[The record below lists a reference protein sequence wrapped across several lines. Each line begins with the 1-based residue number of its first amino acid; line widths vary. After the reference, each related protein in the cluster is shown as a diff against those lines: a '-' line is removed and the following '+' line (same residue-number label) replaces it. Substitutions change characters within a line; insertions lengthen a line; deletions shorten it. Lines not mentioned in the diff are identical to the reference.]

1 MIEWLN
7 GRLADAAPSPQ
18 AQQAHAFGLETT
30 PRARPSGGAGGGG
43 GGGGGGGMGG
53 AWLSLLDCAGFESH
67 LGLRGKAGLE
77 ELLRNSCAEQLH
89 LACLQHLAR
98 PTHATL
104 PGVQAADIGI
114 LALGGGVHAPAE
126 A

>member
-1 MIEWLN
+1 
-7 GRLADAAPSPQ
+7 
-18 AQQAHAFGLETT
+18 
-30 PRARPSGGAGGGG
+30 
-43 GGGGGGGMGG
+43 MGG

-67 LGLRGKAGLE
+67 LGLLGKAGLE

-104 PGVQAADIGI
+104 PGVQAADIGR
-114 LALGGGVHAPAE
+114 LALGDGVHAPAE

>member
-1 MIEWLN
+1 MVEWLN

-18 AQQAHAFGLETT
+18 AQQARASGLETT
-30 PRARPSGGAGGGG
+30 PRARPSGIAGGGG

-67 LGLRGKAGLE
+67 LGLREAGLE

-98 PTHATL
+98 PTHAAL
-104 PGVQAADIGI
+104 PGAKAADIGA
-114 LALGGGVHAPAE
+114 LALSGGVHAPAE

>member
-1 MIEWLN
+1 
-7 GRLADAAPSPQ
+7 
-18 AQQAHAFGLETT
+18 
-30 PRARPSGGAGGGG
+30 
-43 GGGGGGGMGG
+43 MGG
-53 AWLSLLDCAGFESH
+53 AWLSLLDCAGFESQ

-98 PTHATL
+98 PTHAAL
-104 PGVQAADIGI
+104 PGVQAADIGA
-114 LALGGGVHAPAE
+114 LALSDGVHAPAE